1 MESLYLIADLNT
13 AHTLNAAACVPDKR
27 KIAVGLVAFNA
38 RFINI
43 SENIKVVCN
52 LLKLTGA
59 AAHAGCAVAVVLAE
73 YELNVNVP
81 CLAHARTVCENNH
94 AVLGLGVA
102 GGNKALVVLDFNN
115 ADAARAYFVELF
127 EVAKGRNMYI
137 GFFCRV
143 KNGCAVLN
151 LNGNII
157 NCKLYHWN
165 ILPPFSAP

>member
-1 MESLYLIADLNT
+1 M
-13 AHTLNAAACVPDKR
+13 
-27 KIAVGLVAFNA
+27 
-38 RFINI
+38 
-43 SENIKVVCN
+43 
-52 LLKLTGA
+52 KLTGA

-73 YELNVNVP
+73 YELNVNIP
-81 CLAHARTVCENNH
+81 CLAHTRTVCENNH